1 MSAFRKRRN
10 CPRRVCIQ
18 VRRRPVLAWIAQLS
32 ASCPSGVSP
41 CFLGVGTTDR
51 PKAQRDED
59 GAWLILRCDDGHLLL
74 SIKGLALLHGLSV
87 RSDTYKQLS
96 TVMKFLV
103 ALAALVAVASAG
115 VIGTPLST
123 ISRAPAFDSA
133 VIQSD
138 RIGGNFAYSTA
149 ENHAYAVST
158 PVIQNVQTPVAVSY
172 SAPAIAAYAA
182 PAYAHGYAAYAP
194 AAAYTHGY
202 AAGPAVLAL

>member
-1 MSAFRKRRN
+1 
-10 CPRRVCIQ
+10 
-18 VRRRPVLAWIAQLS
+18 
-32 ASCPSGVSP
+32 
-41 CFLGVGTTDR
+41 
-51 PKAQRDED
+51 
-59 GAWLILRCDDGHLLL
+59 
-74 SIKGLALLHGLSV
+74 
-87 RSDTYKQLS
+87 
-96 TVMKFLV
+96 MKFLV

-115 VIGTPLST
+115 LIAPLST

-149 ENHAYAVST
+149 ENHAYAVNT
-158 PVIQNVQTPVAVSY
+158 PIVQNVQTPVAVSY

-182 PAYAHGYAAYAP
+182 PAYGYAAYAP